1 MTTISGLTRADN
13 TGKKFILFTDHKPL
27 EKMGHLHTK
36 TMNRLQAALL
46 EHDFIIQ
53 YKKLLALC
61 RKPQIQHYTVDH
73 LARGSM
79 KNGANSVTQCEL
91 QDT

>member
-1 MTTISGLTRADN
+1 MRRCRLERKAVIQLRRASPPTRVLCSPLMGMWKTVLSYEKLTS
-13 TGKKFILFTDHKPL
+13 
-27 EKMGHLHTK
+27 
-36 TMNRLQAALL
+36 
-46 EHDFIIQ
+46 
-53 YKKLLALC
+53 
-61 RKPQIQHYTVDH
+61 RKAGNQIQHHTVDH

>member
-1 MTTISGLTRADN
+1 MRRCPFGKAVIQLLKSLASGLGFVLPHVGLVENGMSQT
-13 TGKKFILFTDHKPL
+13 
-27 EKMGHLHTK
+27 
-36 TMNRLQAALL
+36 
-46 EHDFIIQ
+46 
-53 YKKLLALC
+53 YLLAFVLET
-61 RKPQIQHYTVDH
+61 QIQHYTVDH

>member
-1 MTTISGLTRADN
+1 MRRVSGGNSASKSLASGL
-13 TGKKFILFTDHKPL
+13 GFVLPPL
-27 EKMGHLHTK
+27 MGLWKTVLAYKEPAFELETK
-36 TMNRLQAALL
+36 T
-46 EHDFIIQ
+46 
-53 YKKLLALC
+53 
-61 RKPQIQHYTVDH
+61 QHYTVDH